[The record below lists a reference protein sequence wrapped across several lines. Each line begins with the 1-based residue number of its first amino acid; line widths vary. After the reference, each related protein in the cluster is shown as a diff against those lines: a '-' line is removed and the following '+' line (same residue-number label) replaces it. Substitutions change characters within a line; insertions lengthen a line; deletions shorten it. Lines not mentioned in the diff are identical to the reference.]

1 MYKLNAETRD
11 LNNKAKKLR
20 REGYVPATI
29 YGKNLEEPIYIQIKD
44 SDVFTFRNKLSK
56 GGILTVAVGS
66 DNHDVLFKEE
76 SLSPVSHSVEHIEFQ
91 ALTKGEAM
99 NTVCRV
105 VLRNEDKNKNIL
117 HLHVDEIPYSAEP
130 RFFESELVIDVDGLE
145 GGTTITLADLD
156 IANDENKKVSLPL
169 DTVIL
174 AVEEPVVLTDEEIE
188 AMEAQDTETS
198 AEPEVIGDDEEE
210 AETDEE

>member
-29 YGKNLEEPIYIQIKD
+29 YGKNLEEPIYIQIKN

-105 VLRNEDKNKNIL
+105 VIKNEDKNKNIL

-130 RFFESELVIDVDGLE
+130 RYFESEVVIDIADLE
-145 GGTTITLADLD
+145 GGATIDLADLD
-156 IANDENKKVSLPL
+156 IANNEHIRVTLPL

-174 AVEEPVVLTDEEIE
+174 TMEEPVVLTDEEIE
-188 AMEAQDTETS
+188 AMEAQDSETS
-198 AEPEVIGDDEEE
+198 AEPEVIGEEDKEEADEE
-210 AETDEE
+210 

>member
-1 MYKLNAETRD
+1 MYKLNAEARD

-29 YGKNLEEPIYIQIKD
+29 YGKNLEEPIYIQIKN

-56 GGILTVAVGS
+56 GGILTVAVES

-76 SLSPVSHSVEHIEFQ
+76 SLSPVGHNVEHIEFQ

-105 VLRNEDKNKNIL
+105 VIKNEDKNKNIL

-130 RFFESELVIDVDGLE
+130 RYFESELVIDVADLE
-145 GGTTITLADLD
+145 GGATIDLADLD
-156 IANDENKKVSLPL
+156 IANNEHIRVALPL

-174 AVEEPVVLTDEEIE
+174 TMEELVVLTDEEIE

-198 AEPEVIGDDEEE
+198 AEPEVIGEEDKEEADEE
-210 AETDEE
+210 